1 MTSIKHQLLKRCHD
15 YLDAS
20 ASILQQAIT
29 NAQAAANEETKS
41 SAGDKYETTRAM
53 MQLEIEKNTV
63 QLANVENLR
72 QVLNRINPEK
82 TSQSAEL
89 GSLVITSH
97 GNFYIAISAGK
108 LSLSEQEYFAISTA
122 SPLGSKLLG
131 LTVGKTA
138 QIDKREY
145 LIKEVV

>member
-1 MTSIKHQLLKRCHD
+1 MTSIKHQLLKCCHN

-20 ASILQQAIT
+20 ASILQQAIA

-82 TSQSAEL
+82 KSQLAEL

-97 GNFYIAISAGK
+97 GNFYISISAGK
-108 LSLSEQEYFAISTA
+108 LSLNEQEYFAISTA

-131 LTVGKTA
+131 LAAGKTA

-145 LIKEVV
+145 LIKEVL